1 MDQLSFEAIDE
12 IGRGLER
19 EELARRDSF
28 QPRREAV
35 FAAGGMQIRVTCM
48 KSADEGC
55 HFVASVKLPAP
66 RGAAVGQELTAGLSG
81 GITCASTAVRVLG
94 VHIRAAARATAS
106 AADYIEGLS

>member
-35 FAAGGMQIRVTCM
+35 FSAGGMQIRVTCM
-48 KSADEGC
+48 KSANEGC
-55 HFVASVKLPAP
+55 HFVASVRLPAP
-66 RGAAVGQELTAGLSG
+66 RGAACAQELTAGLSG
-81 GITCASTAVRVLG
+81 GCSSASTAVRVLAM
-94 VHIRAAARATAS
+94 HIRAAARSAAA
-106 AADYIEGLS
+106 AADYLEGMP